1 MSMRGGDL
9 MKADFPRTARI
20 RDGDYAANM
29 VGSGERGMGG
39 FHHRDGLENV
49 GREGADFSFRTLN
62 VEHHKFGGGGEPSVL
77 GVTHLEREMHPLH
90 IIIEKLR
97 GNANRHIAQNF
108 AAIGDVGL
116 SHKHGAGTSCAVIFI
131 EAEQIESFLERP
143 VEKDMVI
150 GHVEMVV
157 LVDPRRFRP
166 HHGGDERRKKERID
180 LRLGGHGPYADTY
193 ERMNKAIIGIV
204 KALARREIS

>member
-1 MSMRGGDL
+1 MSMRRGDL

-20 RDGDYAANM
+20 GNGHDPPDM
-29 VGSGERGMGG
+29 VRAGERGMGR

-49 GREGADFSFRTLN
+49 GREGADFSFRALN

-116 SHKHGAGTSCAVIFI
+116 SHKHGAGTICAVIFI

-157 LVDPRRFRP
+157 LVDPRRFWP